1 MLKWF
6 SNKSYDSKYRIDVLK
21 YYHTHTHTISS
32 DMLVET
38 TILMYIMFI
47 VIIFMKRISH
57 MSTLQEHTL
66 L

>member
-6 SNKSYDSKYRIDVLK
+6 PNKSYDSKYRIGVLK

-38 TILMYIMFI
+38 TSNHYFNVYNVYCDPIYEAYLTHVHI
-47 VIIFMKRISH
+47 
-57 MSTLQEHTL
+57 TGT
-66 L
+66 